1 MKRLEKKKVKNPK
14 HKKKSIIKPKKEKVL
29 VVAQEFKFA
38 RLLSGNEKKTRDR
51 VLKTLK
57 KWLLN
62 CFEKGYEFKEDD
74 FIRVWKGLFYAVWM
88 SDKPLVQEELC
99 DNIAEILDLF
109 PVEQIHHAILMMKAG
124 FRVLATE
131 WYGLDQH
138 RMDKFLMLVRRYL
151 RGGWRCLR
159 RADWSL
165 DSCHRFVD
173 MLTGQDGLFAVKT
186 PSFARNS
193 LSLMLHVIDC
203 YLEELSKVSEGSIP
217 LASMAC
223 LLQPFTLHV
232 RCDTP
237 LSVPARRLLTQLI
250 TQTDLGLEY
259 EQKARAWKKM
269 GCPPGGPD
277 ALELVEDEDDEEHED
292 DEQEEVLEDGP
303 GPLDPRAGRVSV
315 LLTPLPVPGAELAD
329 QLRGAATSHRA
340 KRRAEICAE
349 RFLALSSSE
358 YPLKVPEADIPEEV
372 PKGVSPGKAAKSLVR
387 LERSLGATKD
397 ELALK
402 AMSKKHRKK
411 LLAKA
416 RAGLSIVEEV
426 TAGSRDGE
434 WQVEEAEDTEHTKDE
449 DKENLKKKKNRKRK
463 MKNDQE
469 DGNKKR
475 RVTGDDV
482 IETNESNHK
491 NSITEI
497 KKKKRDKA
505 KIKTKKNNER
515 KVSGGDGS
523 KAVISIK
530 PINKENNTKTQKDR
544 IENKERAESVAS
556 DERKNEKMSKDKEK
570 KQEKKRN
577 EKDSERVTPSKVK
590 NYQKAT
596 QAKKDSPKKVVTF
609 DTPKK
614 VKFVLKKNSMQ
625 LPGEYYR
632 SVQRSPDI
640 PYDGTRQPAKTNLKP
655 STPSP
660 INPFFKKYKLKI
672 K

>member
-1 MKRLEKKKVKNPK
+1 MKRLEKKKIKNPK

-99 DNIAEILDLF
+99 DNISSILDLF
-109 PVEQIHHAILMMKAG
+109 PVEQIHHAVLMMKAG

-151 RGGWRCLR
+151 RGGWRCLKR
-159 RADWSL
+159 NDWSL
-165 DSCHRFVD
+165 DSCQRFVD
-173 MLTGQDGLFAVKT
+173 MMTGQDGLFAVKT

-193 LSLMLHVIDC
+193 LSLMLHIIDC
-203 YLEELSKVSEGSIP
+203 YLEELSKISEGSLP
-217 LASMAC
+217 PASLAS

-232 RCDTP
+232 RSDTP
-237 LSVPARRLLTQLI
+237 LSVPSRRLLTQLI

-259 EQKARAWKKM
+259 EQKTRAWKKM

-277 ALELVEDEDDEEHED
+277 ALELMED
-292 DEQEEVLEDGP
+292 DEQDDDEEEEVQDDGP
-303 GPLDPRAGRVSV
+303 RVLDPRAGRVSV
-315 LLTPLPVPGAELAD
+315 FLSPLPVPAAELAE

-340 KRRAEICAE
+340 RRRAEICAE

-358 YPLKVPEADIPEEV
+358 YPLKVPDEDIPEAV
-372 PKGVSPGKAAKSLVR
+372 PKGVSPGRAAKSLAR
-387 LERSLGATKD
+387 LERRLKGTTD

-402 AMSKKHRKK
+402 AMSKKQRKK

-416 RAGLSIVEEV
+416 RAGLSIVEDV
-426 TAGSRDGE
+426 TSENREGE
-434 WQVEEAEDTEHTKDE
+434 WLVEETGDTEDNKDE
-449 DKENLKKKKNRKRK
+449 DKENTKKKNRKRK
-463 MKNDQE
+463 MKNDRE
-469 DGNKKR
+469 EGNKKQ

-482 IETNESNHK
+482 TETSRGSDKENRSLEV
-491 NSITEI
+491 
-497 KKKKRDKA
+497 KKKKRDKT
-505 KIKTKKNNER
+505 KIKTKKDNER
-515 KVSGGDGS
+515 KVSVSDGS
-523 KAVISIK
+523 KAVNSNNSK
-530 PINKENNTKTQKDR
+530 KINKENKTKTQKDG
-544 IENKERAESVAS
+544 IQNKVMVQSIAS
-556 DERKNEKMSKDKEK
+556 DDKNEKINKEN
-570 KQEKKRN
+570 KRN
-577 EKDSERVTPSKVK
+577 EESERVTPSKMK

-596 QAKKDSPKKVVTF
+596 QAKKESPKKVRLE
-609 DTPKK
+609 TPKR

-625 LPGEYYR
+625 LPVEYYK
-632 SVQRSPDI
+632 SVERSPDI
-640 PYDGTRQPAKTNLKP
+640 PYDGNRRPAKTNLKP

-660 INPFFKKYKLKI
+660 INPFFKKYKMKI